1 MQHGVHEREAVR
13 VVDELAAGEGF
24 LDFEVG
30 QLLGEVGVVVRH
42 VPDVLRSGDHEAERA
57 AGQISKVSVFDTI
70 ER

>member
-24 LDFEVG
+24 LDFKVG

-42 VPDVLRSGDHEAERA
+42 VPDVLRRGDHEAERA
-57 AGQISKVSVFDTI
+57 AGRIPFTNHFDTV
-70 ER
+70 

>member
-1 MQHGVHEREAVR
+1 MLLQTSA
-13 VVDELAAGEGF
+13 VDELAAGEGF

-30 QLLGEVGVVVRH
+30 QFLGEVSVVVRH

-57 AGQISKVSVFDTI
+57 ASRISKVSVFDTI